1 MPTQVSQTGAASR
14 RPVYSGNRRIP
25 GLYER
30 KLADRKTV
38 VFEARYRRNGGKPK
52 LVKLDASNRTD
63 AIAELE
69 ALKTDQ
75 RRGAP
80 VRTGSMIP
88 SVREVATDWL
98 TMLDG
103 RIHHRDPAKRYSP
116 RTVALYRQRIWT
128 HVIPVLGDL
137 PIDAVTT
144 DDVRRLVERLGR
156 THSAATTSGVLVV
169 VSSLM
174 RYAVRAKL
182 IERNPVCDLD
192 RDDRPGVKRQTEPR
206 YLDADEVRLLLSKL
220 GDTFRPV
227 ASVCAYGGLRISE
240 ALGLAWGD
248 VDFDA
253 KTITVRRQ
261 LDDDLKLREVTK
273 TEASATSVRML
284 PALERE
290 FREHRRRQAEI
301 NLRRVARDALVFT
314 TANGG
319 PQSRRNALR
328 AVKLAGNEAGLNPEG
343 VEPIGLHDLRH
354 SLVGLALDAGAS
366 LAQAALLARHAS
378 PKVTAQIY
386 AGLSDK
392 AKVEA
397 SAKLIDAGFGA

>member
-1 MPTQVSQTGAASR
+1 MPDQVSQTGAASR
-14 RPVYSGNRRIP
+14 RPVFSGRRRVV

-30 KLADRKTV
+30 KRADGVV
-38 VFEARYRRNGGKPK
+38 VFEARYRRGGGDPK
-52 LVKLDASNRTD
+52 LVKLDATTKTD

-75 RRGAP
+75 RRGSP

-88 SVREVATDWL
+88 TVREVAADWL
-98 TMLDG
+98 AMLDG
-103 RIHHRDPAKRYSP
+103 RVQHRDPARRYSP
-116 RTVALYRQRIWT
+116 RTTALYRQRVAT
-128 HVIPVLGDL
+128 HINPALGDL
-137 PIDAVTT
+137 PVDAVTT

-182 IERNPVCDLD
+182 IERNPIRDLD

-206 YLDADEVRLLLSKL
+206 YLDADEVRLLLSKM
-220 GDTFRPV
+220 GDSFRPV

-240 ALGLAWGD
+240 CLGLTWGD

-261 LDDDLKLREVTK
+261 LDDDLSLREVTK

-290 FREHRRRQAEI
+290 LREHRRWQGGI
-301 NLRRVARDALVFT
+301 DFRRVHRDALVFT
-314 TANGG
+314 TASGK

-328 AVKLAGNEAGLNPEG
+328 AVKLAGDAAGLNPKG

-354 SLVGLALDAGAS
+354 SLIGLALDAGAS

-378 PKVTAQIY
+378 PKVTAQVY

-392 AKVEA
+392 AKAEA